1 MMDRPLPSDTT
12 APHSRNVLTMQKKIG
27 MWGGEGVH
35 DKRYRYRYGHA
46 CEFTSALER
55 PSLAG
60 AFRQRDMCACGPQI
74 VGVEKKELKINKKL
88 MYDAVRRSGRPE
100 NQYPQ

>member
-1 MMDRPLPSDTT
+1 MDRPLPSDTT

-60 AFRQRDMCACGPQI
+60 ASDSEICVLVAH
-74 VGVEKKELKINKKL
+74 KLWELKKK
-88 MYDAVRRSGRPE
+88 
-100 NQYPQ
+100 N

>member
-1 MMDRPLPSDTT
+1 MGCDGPSTTVGHDSPSLKECPYNAKKDRD
-12 APHSRNVLTMQKKIG
+12 
-27 MWGGEGVH
+27 WGGEGVH

-60 AFRQRDMCACGPQI
+60 ASDSEICVLVAH
-74 VGVEKKELKINKKL
+74 KLWELKKK
-88 MYDAVRRSGRPE
+88 
-100 NQYPQ
+100 N